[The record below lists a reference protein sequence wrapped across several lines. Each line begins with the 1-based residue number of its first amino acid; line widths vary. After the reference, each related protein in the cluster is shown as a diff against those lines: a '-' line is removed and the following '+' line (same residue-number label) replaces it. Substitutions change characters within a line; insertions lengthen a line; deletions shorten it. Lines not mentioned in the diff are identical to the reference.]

1 MEPMN
6 PRAVNELRMA
16 VIIDRPA
23 QKVSDKLTTV
33 WARHEPD
40 GVPSYYRL
48 ALVGRFIGLTHTLTV
63 GTEWI
68 VCGKLSAH
76 MHTKDDGSKV
86 KVMEI
91 VLTAAPMRLVC

>member
-6 PRAVNELRMA
+6 PRAVNELRLA

-23 QKVSDKLTTV
+23 QKVSDKLVTV

-40 GVPSYYRL
+40 GVPAYYRL
-48 ALVGRFIGLTHTLTV
+48 ALVGRYMSLSDTLSV

-68 VCGKLSAH
+68 VCGKLSTH
-76 MHTKDDGSKV
+76 MHTKDDGTKV

-91 VLTAAPMRLVC
+91 VLTGRPMRLVC